1 MELRVL
7 RYFLTAANE
16 GNITRAA
23 DILHITQPTL
33 SRQLT
38 ELEQELGTV
47 LMIRG
52 KRALTLTN
60 DGLFFKRRAEE
71 IVTLADKTEHE
82 FIRKNDSVS
91 GIISIGATEA
101 LGGQILADLMT
112 QFVQKYPGVRF
123 DLYNEMADN
132 IKDQIDKGLIDI
144 GLLLEPVDTEKYDF
158 IRFPQK
164 ERWGVL
170 LHQEDPL
177 SSKKILSVQDIIH
190 YPLILPRRE
199 KVYEQILSWLGCD
212 ESQLKIPAT
221 YTLLSNVALLVEHK
235 MGCAVC
241 LDGALSISHSP
252 FLRFLPLLPERSTRS
267 ILIWKKSHS
276 FSPAISLFIQM
287 VNEQYAPE

>member
-170 LHQEDPL
+170 LHQENPL

-199 KVYEQILSWLGCD
+199 KVYEQILAWLGCD

-252 FLRFLPLLPERSTRS
+252 LLRFLPLLPERSTRS

-276 FSPAISLFIQM
+276 FSPATSLFIQM
-287 VNEQYAPE
+287 VSEQYTPE